1 MFSEVLKKLADKNAD
16 AFHHAPVTIGF
27 LGDSVTNGCFE
38 VLPALTDHGEE
49 GIDVVFDPENSYSA
63 HFRRMLLNLYP
74 KAQINIINAGISGDS
89 APVGLERM
97 DRDLLP
103 YHPDL
108 TVVCYGLNDCGDGLG
123 GVEKYGERI
132 REIITRLQQ
141 AGSDVVFLS
150 PCMMATHVSCH
161 LTQPKLRE
169 VAESCAKRENDGV
182 VQAYFKEACRV
193 GTECGALVCDCYSK
207 WKKLQSLGVD
217 TTSLLANYIN
227 HPSRDMHKFMAWSL
241 TETVFFQS

>member
-1 MFSEVLKKLADKNAD
+1 MKFTEKLGALQSHLGAC
-16 AFHHAPVTIGF
+16 APATVAF
-27 LGDSVTNGCFE
+27 LGDSVTQGCFE
-38 VLPALTDHGEE
+38 CYTTDGG
-49 GIDVVFDPENSYSA
+49 GIDTVFDGESAYSTE
-63 HFRRMLLNLYP
+63 FGKIVRMLYP
-74 KAQINIINAGISGDS
+74 RARFNIVNAGISGDRS
-89 APVGLERM
+89 VRGLDRMER
-97 DRDLLP
+97 DVIA

-108 TVVCYGLNDCGDGLG
+108 TIVSYGLNDCGDGLG
-123 GVEKYGERI
+123 GVEQYGERI
-132 REIITRLQQ
+132 KEIITRLQQ

-161 LTQPKLRE
+161 LTQPKLRA
-169 VAESCAKRENDGV
+169 VAEDCAKRENDGV
-182 VQAYFKEACRV
+182 LEAYFKEACRV
-193 GTECGALVCDCYSK
+193 AGECGALVCDCYSK